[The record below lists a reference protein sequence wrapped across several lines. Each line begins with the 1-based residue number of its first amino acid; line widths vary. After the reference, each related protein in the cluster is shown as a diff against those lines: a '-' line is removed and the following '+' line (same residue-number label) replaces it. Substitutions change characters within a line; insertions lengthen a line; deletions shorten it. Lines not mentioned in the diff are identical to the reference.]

1 MNFTELSI
9 KRPLTML
16 MIILA
21 MVVFGWRSYTELQVD
36 RYPAVDFPVVSVI
49 VAYPGAGP
57 EDVEN
62 DIVKPIEDAIATVG
76 GVDGI
81 IGKAQENV
89 GIVVIQFQ
97 QNVNAAEA
105 TSEVERKV
113 SAIKGNFPNDALEPS
128 IVKADLDALPI
139 VELVLSGDQG
149 QNELYALAVDD
160 IQPRLQAIKGV
171 ASVTVSGGQDRIIT
185 VEPDPAKLAAYGI
198 PIEALQQKLIYNNIS
213 VPSGSLDE
221 GRQKTTV
228 RSMGDFTQLDDIE
241 NVVIAQIPI
250 IDQAPQGMNT
260 GGSIYVRDLA
270 VVSEGYEDAGQF
282 LRYNGEDAV
291 SLRVIKTSDAN
302 TVEVAD
308 KVHEVVAEINAE
320 LPAGAKMTIALDDSE
335 FTRQSIDAVIKDL
348 ILAILITGLVI
359 LLFLHNIRSTF
370 IVLLAIPTSLIS
382 TFAIMWMMGFTLNVL
397 TLLALT
403 LTIGILVDDSIVVIE
418 NIERHLKM
426 GKKPWKAALDG
437 RMEIGMAAVTI
448 TLVDVAIYVPI
459 AFTEGTVGQFFRSY
473 GVTIAST
480 VLLSL
485 FISFTLTP
493 MLAALWLQDETK
505 EKREPHGLGKL
516 FYRIMWPINK
526 VWDGFIV
533 VWEKA
538 FDALA
543 NLYALSIRLVLK
555 NSVTQSLVIL
565 LAAGSTVAGIYMIS
579 AGMVGSEF
587 LPQEDDGKITVNLDM
602 PAGTNL
608 DATDEAVR
616 QAELIVLDNA
626 PETVFII
633 SNIGSSTTSFFS
645 GGGGGGGANKA
656 TLTVQLVDKNRRERS
671 TTEVADALRE
681 SLKQIPEASASIML
695 SSVFSVGS
703 GSAAVELQVYGEDPT
718 VLASLANQ
726 VEDVMASIPGA
737 VDIINTDAAQA
748 PEAQLVVDRE
758 MATNQGL
765 TPAQVGMTLRTTL
778 NGAEV
783 GTYKDENGNDLDIIL
798 RMDEASRNNLESL
811 LDVPVGYNNRQQI
824 RLGQVT
830 SLTRNQSPAVIN
842 RTDRQRT
849 MTLSAGVSGRASG
862 DVMSDLEVALDA
874 QVEFPAGY
882 GYEFSGMSESQT
894 KSFQSLIQ
902 ALFLGILFMYI
913 LMVALFQSWLHPITI
928 MTSLPVATVG
938 AFGGLYL
945 FGMTLNI
952 FSLLGI
958 ILLMGIV
965 TKNAILLVDFTNELR
980 AEQGYSRK
988 KALVEAG
995 RLRLRPILMT
1005 TFTIAG
1011 AMTPILLSTG
1021 AGSEVRAPLAAVL
1034 IGGSLTS
1041 TLLTLILV
1049 PVVYSFFDSAGEL
1062 FSRLF
1067 RKLFGGSAPET
1078 QVAGAANVEAPL
1090 PS

>member
-1 MNFTELSI
+1 MGLTELSI

-16 MIILA
+16 MIIMA
-21 MVVFGWRSYTELQVD
+21 MVVFGLRSYTELQVD

-57 EDVEN
+57 GDVEN
-62 DIVKPIEDAIATVG
+62 DIVKPIEDAVATVG
-76 GVDGI
+76 GVDSI

-89 GIVVIQFQ
+89 GFVTIKFQ
-97 QNVNAAEA
+97 QEVDPAEA

-113 SAIKGNFPNDALEPS
+113 AAIKGMLPDDAKEPS
-128 IVKADLDALPI
+128 IVKADLNALPI
-139 VELVLSGDQG
+139 IELVLSGEQG
-149 QNELYALAVDD
+149 QNDLYALAIDA

-171 ASVTVSGGQDRIIT
+171 ASVTVSGGQDRIVT

-198 PIEALQQKLIYNNIS
+198 PVEALQQKLIYNNMS
-213 VPSGSLDE
+213 VPSGSMDE

-228 RSMGDFTQLDDIE
+228 RSLGDFTSLEDIE

-250 IDQAPQGMNT
+250 IDKAPQGMNT

-270 VVSEGYEDAGQF
+270 AVSEDYEDVTQF

-291 SLRVIKTSDAN
+291 SITVIKTSDAN

-308 KVHEVVAEINAE
+308 KVREVVAELNAD
-320 LPAGAKMTIALDDSE
+320 LPAGAEMTIALDDSE
-335 FTRQSIDAVIKDL
+335 FTRRSIEAVIDDL
-348 ILAILITGLVI
+348 ILAVLITGLVI

-370 IVLLAIPTSLIS
+370 IVLLAIPVSLIS
-382 TFAIMWMMGFTLNVL
+382 TFAIMWMMGFSLNVL

-418 NIERHLKM
+418 NIERHMKM

-437 RMEIGMAAVTI
+437 RMEIGLAAITI

-485 FISFTLTP
+485 FVSFTLTP
-493 MLAALWLQDETK
+493 MLAALWLKPETEEKK
-505 EKREPHGLGKL
+505 EARGLGKV
-516 FYRIMWPINK
+516 FYWIMWPVNK

-533 VWEKA
+533 IWEKA

-543 NLYALSIRLVLK
+543 NLYARTIRLALK
-555 NSVTQSLVIL
+555 NVVTQTLVIL
-565 LAAGSTVAGIYMIS
+565 LAVGATVAGFMMIK

-587 LPQEDDGKITVNLDM
+587 LPQEDDGKITVNIEM

-608 DATDEAVR
+608 DATDQAVR
-616 QAELIVLDNA
+616 QAEQIVLDNA

-633 SNIGSSTTSFFS
+633 SNIGSGTSSFFS
-645 GGGGGGGANKA
+645 GGGGGGANKA
-656 TLTVQLVDKNRRERS
+656 TLTVQLVDKNHRDRS
-671 TTEVADALRE
+671 TIEVADALRE
-681 SLKQIPEASASIML
+681 ELKQIPEATSSIML

-703 GSAAVELQVYGEDPT
+703 GSAAVELQVYGDDPA
-718 VLASLANQ
+718 VLADLANQ
-726 VEDVMASIPGA
+726 VEAVMRTVPGA
-737 VDIINTDAAQA
+737 VDIINSDAAQA

-765 TPAQVGMTLRTTL
+765 TPAQVGMTLRTAL

-783 GTYKDENGNDLDIIL
+783 GTYKDANGDDLDIIL
-798 RMDEASRNNLESL
+798 RMDEASRNNMESL
-811 LDVPVGYNNRQQI
+811 LDIPVGYNNQQQI

-830 SLTRNQSPAVIN
+830 KLTRKQSPAIIN

-849 MTLSAGVSGRASG
+849 MTLSAGVSGRPSG
-862 DVMSDLEVALDA
+862 DVMADLGAALDA
-874 QVEFPAGY
+874 QMEFPAGY
-882 GYEFSGMSESQT
+882 GYNFSGMSESQT
-894 KSFQSLIQ
+894 TAFKSLIQ
-902 ALFLGILFMYI
+902 ALVLGILFMYI
-913 LMVALFQSWLHPITI
+913 LMVALFQSWLHPVTI

-980 AEQGYSRK
+980 AENKDYSRK
-988 KALVEAG
+988 RALVEAG

-1005 TFTIAG
+1005 TFAIVG
-1011 AMTPILLSTG
+1011 AMTPILLSQG

-1049 PVVYSFFDSAGEL
+1049 PVVYNFFDSTGGMI
-1062 FSRLF
+1062 SSLF
-1067 RKLFGGSAPET
+1067 RKLFGGSAPEP
-1078 QVAGAANVEAPL
+1078 QVAPQ
-1090 PS
+1090 